1 VTPGNEGRPG
11 RVLLK
16 FVVATASMLLA
27 AFLLGALRS
36 LIVPVV
42 VSALLAYICRPLVA
56 GLERYR
62 VPRVLGIATLL
73 FVFVLAILAVVSRV
87 GAVMPSENAAIEF
100 RIRALHGVN
109 DRYAALMGLDSSLSE
124 GNRIYRWLQA
134 DLDPLV
140 DRATELLSL
149 SDEERSEFLALR
161 RDAAAPAG
169 SDKLLD
175 EDRANL
181 KVLKMRA
188 RTARTK
194 PGALK
199 SEGRADALVPKSLPS
214 THLAVLGEIV
224 STWII
229 APLVFLFLLRDNG
242 EIKRGLLSLV
252 PNRLFEPVLNIM
264 ADLDAALGNWAR
276 GLFLECSL
284 LALTLMLLLTIVG
297 IPLRWAVGIGL
308 IAGASNVVPYLGSAI
323 ALVSAL
329 AYALVAEGI
338 HPVLPMMDTQNI
350 AIWVI
355 AVVGF
360 AEALKNAVYGPLVL
374 GGAVKLHPLV
384 VVIGAAGGAI
394 MFGVAG
400 VLLAIPAIV
409 VFKVFVSSAAR
420 QLKAYGLV

>member
-1 VTPGNEGRPG
+1 MTPGNEGRPG

-36 LIVPVV
+36 LIIPVV

-62 VPRVLGIATLL
+62 VPRVLGIAALL

-87 GAVMPSENAAIEF
+87 GAVMPSENATIEF

-181 KVLKMRA
+181 KVLKNASTDGTHQTR
-188 RTARTK
+188 RT
-194 PGALK
+194 
-199 SEGRADALVPKSLPS
+199 EIGRAGGCSGS
-214 THLAVLGEIV
+214 E
-224 STWII
+224 I
-229 APLVFLFLLRDNG
+229 APEHSSRSA
-242 EIKRGLLSLV
+242 RGDCL
-252 PNRLFEPVLNIM
+252 
-264 ADLDAALGNWAR
+264 DLDHRPA
-276 GLFLECSL
+276 C
-284 LALTLMLLLTIVG
+284 
-297 IPLRWAVGIGL
+297 
-308 IAGASNVVPYLGSAI
+308 VP
-323 ALVSAL
+323 
-329 AYALVAEGI
+329 
-338 HPVLPMMDTQNI
+338 
-350 AIWVI
+350 
-355 AVVGF
+355 F
-360 AEALKNAVYGPLVL
+360 
-374 GGAVKLHPLV
+374 
-384 VVIGAAGGAI
+384 
-394 MFGVAG
+394 
-400 VLLAIPAIV
+400 
-409 VFKVFVSSAAR
+409 SAAR
-420 QLKAYGLV
+420 